1 MLIKRLKLRNIRS
14 YVDEEITFPEGSVL
28 LSGDI
33 GSGKS
38 SLLYAI
44 EFALFGS
51 DTERLSGGALLRKGA
66 VQGEVALTFELD
78 GQEITVER
86 GLKQGSKSI
95 GQTPGAII
103 LDGKRKEAMPSEL
116 KADIIALLG
125 YPEELITKKQ
135 NLTYRYT
142 VYCPQE
148 EMKAIL
154 TDEQESRLD
163 TLRRI
168 FGIDRYKRIQEN
180 AATVAREL
188 RSMKREL
195 EARTEGLEEKKRQL
209 AVQQGQERQLHERL
223 AAVVPLIQQLEE
235 ELAKQRKAL
244 QDAEQQLNEVQGRK
258 KRLGVLE
265 AQGVWMQ
272 QLLGKNGQR
281 LQQLR
286 ELLGRLERLQ
296 VSGDSASLQREIE
309 QRETRLQQLV
319 ESRTR
324 SEQRLASITERCAE
338 LEREL
343 SVPEPDAGMKQKRF
357 AQLAALVAGKAQ
369 IEQGEQQLQAA
380 IEQLRAVLR
389 EHEVKREQAAQLRT
403 QILTLAECPTCL
415 QPVSKEHKAH
425 VHEKEGEKA
434 QLFAAKAAESQRLVA
449 QNEQE
454 LASLRGHL
462 RALREAEKEL
472 AGLRAELAHLEQQH
486 AEREQ
491 KRKALQELK
500 IGQARAADELAQA
513 RAVDLE
519 QERAAVKQLRQQ
531 LDQLRERERSLNE
544 EAELARGQQQLAA
557 QREQLLQE
565 HAMLERQA
573 VQDAVFE
580 KHVAEQRA
588 ALDKL
593 SAEERTLSI
602 DQSAL
607 ETQRDGIGRTVRELA
622 KEIAEK
628 EALRKSAERIAQLHQ
643 WLDAFFISLMGTIEK
658 HVLLRIHHEFNALFQ
673 EWFGMLME
681 DEQLSARIDDQFAPA
696 VEQQG
701 YAVDVAY
708 LSGGERTSAALAYRL
723 ALNKVVNDTIQTI
736 RTRELLILDEPTD
749 GFSTEQLDRVRI
761 VLEQLGLRQ
770 VIIVSHEEKIASFVQ
785 QVMRVVK
792 EGGVSRLVG

>member
-1 MLIKRLKLRNIRS
+1 MLIRKLRLRNIRS

-66 VQGEVALTFELD
+66 AQGEVALTFELD
-78 GQEITVER
+78 GEEITVER
-86 GLKQGSKSI
+86 GLKQGSRSVS
-95 GQTPGAII
+95 QTSGALI
-103 LDGKRKEAMPSEL
+103 LGGRRKEAMPGEL

-168 FGIDRYKRIQEN
+168 FGIDKYKRIQEN

-188 RSMKREL
+188 RSRKREL
-195 EARTEGLEEKKRQL
+195 EARTEGLEERRRQL
-209 AVQQGQERQLHERL
+209 AAQQGQEQQLHERL

-244 QDAEQQLNEVQGRK
+244 QDTEQQLKEIQERK

-265 AQGVWMQ
+265 AQRTWTQ
-272 QLLGKNGQR
+272 QLLERQEAR
-281 LQQLR
+281 LR
-286 ELLGRLERLQ
+286 ELRTLLEGLQ
-296 VSGDSASLQREIE
+296 VSGDSASLQQEIE

-324 SEQRLASITERCAE
+324 SEQRLASLSERCAE
-338 LEREL
+338 VEREL
-343 SVPEPDAGMKQKRF
+343 AIPEPDAGMKQKRF
-357 AQLAALVAGKAQ
+357 AQLTALAAGKEGLERQ
-369 IEQGEQQLQAA
+369 EQQLQSA

-389 EHEVKREQAAQLRT
+389 EHEVKQEQAAQLRT
-403 QILTLAECPTCL
+403 QILKLAECPTCL
-415 QPVSKEHKAH
+415 QPVSKEHKEH

-434 QLFAAKAAESQRLVA
+434 QLFAAKAAESRRLVA
-449 QNEQE
+449 QKEQE
-454 LASLRGHL
+454 LAVLRGHL

-472 AGLRAELAHLEQQH
+472 AGLRAELAHLGQQH

-500 IGQARAADELAQA
+500 IEQSHAADELARA
-513 RAVDLE
+513 RTVDFGE
-519 QERAAVKQLRQQ
+519 ERAAVRHLRQR
-531 LDQLRERERSLNE
+531 LDQLRERERAMKE
-544 EAELARGQQQLAA
+544 ELQLVQSQQQLAA
-557 QREQLLQE
+557 QRDQLLRE
-565 HAMLERQA
+565 HAMLERRA
-573 VQDAVFE
+573 AQDAVFE
-580 KHVAEQRA
+580 RQAAEQRA

-593 SAEERTLSI
+593 SADERTLSI
-602 DQSAL
+602 EQSAL
-607 ETQRDGIGRTVRELA
+607 EAQRGSIGQKMRELA

-628 EALRKSAERIAQLHQ
+628 ESLRKSAERIAQLHQ

-708 LSGGERTSAALAYRL
+708 LSGGERTGAALAYRL
-723 ALNKVVNDTIQTI
+723 ALNKVVNDVIQTI
-736 RTRELLILDEPTD
+736 KTRELLILDEPTD
-749 GFSTEQLDRVRI
+749 GFSTEQLDRVRE
-761 VLEQLGLRQ
+761 VLNQLGLRQ
-770 VIIVSHEEKIASFVQ
+770 VIIVSHEQKMESFVEH
-785 QVMRVVK
+785 VLRVEK
-792 EGGVSRLVG
+792 EGGVSKVMA